1 MEHPVSYME
10 YLGVDDSNDNVKAVE
25 GESVAADSSCSSK
38 CLFDE
43 NDEGEEE
50 SLSCSD
56 TGSN

>member
-1 MEHPVSYME
+1 ME